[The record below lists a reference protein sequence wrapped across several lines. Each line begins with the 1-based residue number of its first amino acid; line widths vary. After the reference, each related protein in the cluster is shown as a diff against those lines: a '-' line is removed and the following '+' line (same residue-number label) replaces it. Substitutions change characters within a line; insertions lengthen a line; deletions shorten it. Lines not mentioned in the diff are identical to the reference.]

1 MKIYLYDEI
10 TKEYIE
16 TLDAY
21 LDPAETEIKGE
32 AVYMYPAN
40 STEISPPQLLENQ
53 TCIFENGAWKIT
65 KDYRGQYQC
74 NSNLEIS
81 IVENFGEL
89 AQDFILI
96 TKAQADK
103 IAEDRLYYIVSN
115 GKLVKNPQYE
125 KQKAELEAE
134 RIAHLY
140 LTAADVE
147 RGIYKAKGLD
157 FDDIIDLV
165 NKQAGSIDVKALKI
179 EFKANHFYRGNPLVD
194 SIGAIL
200 GFTKEQL
207 DYFFKYKEFPNKEVL
222 ADA

>member
-157 FDDIIDLV
+157 FDDILDLV